1 MMNNKFFKLFIIL
14 SLSLVLSNCANVKK
28 KNRTFV
34 IKNDKK
40 LITEDMR
47 ATKKKDVEETV
58 SLGPKPVQGNTK
70 KLNKRKKIT
79 SSITKNYLL
88 IPKEYTYLKQP
99 ISMKFS
105 NLDFKETIKLMAEI
119 GKINILVGDEVAG
132 SISAELVNVPWDKA
146 FNAILDMK
154 NFAADID
161 VSSNLIRI
169 HAPATLTAQESYKS
183 QRASAVKKKVEM
195 EDSITPIVSEI
206 FRLYYIS
213 PAQAKKTLAELYPTA
228 IKITEESTT
237 RSIIVRGK
245 QVNLDQVEKVIREI
259 DVRTKQVLI
268 EAFIVEASS
277 DFDKKLGV
285 RLGGYYTKEGKIV
298 GGLGGGGS
306 SGSNVTTTTLPAAG
320 DLGSSDD
327 SLANFAASGAT
338 SGIGLLKKTT
348 TGVLKTEITALEALG
363 LAKTISNPKVFTLD
377 NTLAT
382 ISQGQQVPYQTTVD
396 GTTST
401 AFKDATLKLSITP
414 SIIGDGNVLLDISV
428 NNDTPGT
435 AALGAVPPINSL
447 QIVTKLLIAD
457 GDIVVIGGIK
467 KNQLGRTINQTP
479 GIGDVPVIGNLFKGK
494 ADLDYLDE
502 LLIFIAPRVL

>member
-154 NFAADID
+154 NFAF
-161 VSSNLIRI
+161 SNLR
-169 HAPATLTAQESYKS
+169 
-183 QRASAVKKKVEM
+183 
-195 EDSITPIVSEI
+195 
-206 FRLYYIS
+206 
-213 PAQAKKTLAELYPTA
+213 
-228 IKITEESTT
+228 
-237 RSIIVRGK
+237 
-245 QVNLDQVEKVIREI
+245 
-259 DVRTKQVLI
+259 
-268 EAFIVEASS
+268 
-277 DFDKKLGV
+277 
-285 RLGGYYTKEGKIV
+285 
-298 GGLGGGGS
+298 
-306 SGSNVTTTTLPAAG
+306 
-320 DLGSSDD
+320 
-327 SLANFAASGAT
+327 
-338 SGIGLLKKTT
+338 
-348 TGVLKTEITALEALG
+348 
-363 LAKTISNPKVFTLD
+363 VF
-377 NTLAT
+377 
-382 ISQGQQVPYQTTVD
+382 
-396 GTTST
+396 
-401 AFKDATLKLSITP
+401 
-414 SIIGDGNVLLDISV
+414 
-428 NNDTPGT
+428 
-435 AALGAVPPINSL
+435 
-447 QIVTKLLIAD
+447 
-457 GDIVVIGGIK
+457 
-467 KNQLGRTINQTP
+467 
-479 GIGDVPVIGNLFKGK
+479 
-494 ADLDYLDE
+494 
-502 LLIFIAPRVL
+502 